1 MDSQVTSPIRNTEFC
16 QKTVIATRERGTV
29 VVSPSDLFSKNGN
42 LRFLPDAL
50 DRSRIQINQGGNGIH
65 LKIGGII
72 GRLPVTENLVLD
84 ISPKFP
90 IGNLARLLSRS
101 DQVLNRRVGADRL
114 YDFTSWTG
122 YLPELLLRSFAIQLR
137 NVQTEGVHRNYIR
150 NCRDD
155 VPRPKIDFRKSE
167 QAFWAR
173 GIPTR
178 AKIEAFDFSTNN
190 AVNRILKAA
199 LLVGLSLTDG
209 EATLNNERQIF
220 AENLKSYARISAAA
234 ADNIEYIYEDA
245 VATLPHFKIGHHKA
259 LEVARELIR
268 RSSPL
273 LEFADR
279 RVRLPSFIINLDTV
293 FESYIR
299 NCLRNDLQT
308 LHPGSQVNDGNEAGY
323 SKSLLN
329 DNQKF
334 TIKPDLIFRRSTDE
348 PPFLIGDLKYKT
360 KPTED
365 DRYQILTHTL
375 SYQCKKAILIY
386 PKRSG
391 RAGGLIRIGQIGPT
405 EFPIELFEYHF
416 DLSSDLEKEEQS
428 IAVAIGALAGK

>member
-1 MDSQVTSPIRNTEFC
+1 MESQVTSPLRNTEIY
-16 QKTVIATRERGTV
+16 QKTVIATRERGAV
-29 VVSPSDLFSKNGN
+29 VVSPSDLFSENGN

-50 DRSRIQINQGGNGIH
+50 DRSRIQINQGANGIQ

-114 YDFTSWTG
+114 YDFTNWTG

-137 NVQTEGVHRNYIR
+137 HVQREGVHRNYIR

-167 QAFWAR
+167 QAFWAK
-173 GIPTR
+173 GILTR

-199 LLVGLSLTDG
+199 LLVGLSLSDG
-209 EATLNNERQIF
+209 EATLSSERQIF
-220 AENLKSYARISAAA
+220 AENLKSYARISAVA
-234 ADNIEYIYEDA
+234 ADNFEYIYEDA
-245 VATLPHFKIGHHKA
+245 LASLPHFKVGHHKA

-299 NCLRNDLQT
+299 NCLRNDLNV
-308 LHPGSQVNDGNEAGY
+308 LNPGSQVNDGNETAH

-334 TIKPDLIFRRSTDE
+334 TIKPDLIFRLSAHE

-375 SYQCKKAILIY
+375 SYQCNKAVLIY

-391 RAGGLIRIGQIGPT
+391 RKGGLIRIGQIGPS
-405 EFPIELFEYHF
+405 EFPIDLFEYHF
-416 DLSSDLEKEEQS
+416 DLSSNLENEEKS
-428 IAVAIGALAGK
+428 LAVAIAALAIE

>member
-122 YLPELLLRSFAIQLR
+122 YLPELLLRSFAIQL
-137 NVQTEGVHRNYIR
+137 
-150 NCRDD
+150 
-155 VPRPKIDFRKSE
+155 
-167 QAFWAR
+167 
-173 GIPTR
+173 PTR